1 MRVRRLLKIAGIA
14 TGALVLFLAA
24 VVLGAWGA
32 ANTEAGR
39 QWLTRQATA
48 ALADAGMA
56 AEIQGL
62 AGPLPQRLT
71 LDRLVLRDREGVWLT
86 LEDAEVAWRPLAL
99 LTGQLAVTRVTAARL
114 ELPRLPAAPE
124 DAAPAPPEDAEAPF
138 TVPEPPLS
146 LRLDTL
152 RVDRIDLGAPV
163 LGEAASFRLA
173 GQAAAPAA
181 GALRSDLK
189 VVRLDDP
196 GGEVTLTAAYA
207 PGEEALDLDL
217 KVAGAAGGL
226 LAGALDLPETAQVSA
241 RLQGS
246 GPLDAWEGT
255 LDARLGPDASVAA
268 RLGIAGRRTLTVDGR
283 AEVTS
288 LLPPEVRPLVGG
300 AVDLSLR
307 LTSPDFAE
315 LRVEEATV
323 RTPTTEV
330 ALSGRLDGGAG
341 TLRMAGEI
349 TLRDPGPVNA
359 LIAPASVAG
368 VSATLSARGP
378 LTAPTTKAT
387 LRADEVA
394 APEATLAGVAA
405 ELDFTPRG
413 DALSGEMKL
422 SVTGERI
429 GLAMPALAGFDGEAV
444 RLTASGDLKLDA
456 LRLTGAEARLDIA
469 ETTLEVSG
477 DADLA
482 APRATL
488 DYRLALDRLARLD
501 PAVGLGLAGQGTLSG
516 TVSYGGDEVPLAATV
531 DGDFRDLAWRA
542 QDIVNALAGG
552 RLRLGSRITL
562 AAGGALSV
570 NDLELASDAVRV
582 TGDLAFPADFASL
595 SGEVAAEL
603 PRLDVL
609 SQPLD
614 TPLAGAAR
622 LDAKLSGPL
631 ADPAV
636 QATVTGRDLR
646 AADTAVSRLTVD
658 ATAQQLVSGARGS
671 VDVRAEGTPAG
682 PLTART
688 EFALGA
694 DSLSLRGLRATLEG
708 LRLADGRLDLPLAGG
723 AMDGQA
729 RIEAGDLGR
738 LAGRFGLALAGRG
751 EASVALAPEPAGQ
764 AVRLDAELRDLALPD
779 SDVSARTVTLSA
791 RIQNALAAPR
801 GTVEVSLREAAA
813 GAAKLAT
820 TELAAEGGLEAAT
833 LTLRAEGEAF
843 GPMTLESRARV
854 ERADESLTLTL
865 QELVAQVQAQ
875 RIALARPATLRQTGE
890 TLAVQGLRLE
900 SGGGTLALDIEKTAT
915 AIDATLRSEN
925 LPLALANLALAEP
938 GLSGTLDS
946 DLRLS
951 GPLGAPEASLRLTA
965 REVATTESDLPP
977 LNAELTG
984 QLQGGRLTASGALS
998 GISKSPV
1005 ELTAELPVRLSLAPF
1020 AASVVADAPLQATV
1034 DWQGPVAP
1042 LMPYVPAGG
1051 HRLTG
1056 RGEVALELGGT
1067 LNDPAPRGFVTL
1079 SDATYE
1085 NFDSGTL
1092 LTELQARIEG
1102 DGRTLRLVELTARDG
1117 GSKGKVRAEGHL
1129 DLAALDNPR
1138 LELTLT
1144 TRKARLVRRDELRAR
1159 ANSDITVSGP
1169 LNDLRVAGTVEVT
1182 SAEARIPGSLPPEVA
1197 ELDVVETDGVQSEAG
1212 AGAVEPPPE
1221 DATPAPAA
1229 RVRLDITVKIPNQF
1243 FLRGRGLDS
1252 EWSGELRV
1260 TGTAANPRVIGELNS
1275 VRGRISVLNKSF
1287 RLASGQVIFDG
1298 GDKIE
1303 PTVDIRAVSEGEE
1316 LTATVRVS
1324 GPASQPE
1331 LTLSSIPELPQDEI
1345 LARLMF
1351 GETTGELSPVEAAQ
1365 LAAAVA
1371 ELSGATGGGPGILDR
1386 LRRLAGVDVLELGGE
1401 GAGTSVKAGKYL
1413 SEDVFVG
1420 VEQGIEQD
1428 SSQVSVEVD
1437 LTDNIAVESNVGAT
1451 GQSDVGI
1458 QFKWDY

>member
-1 MRVRRLLKIAGIA
+1 MRPRRLLKIAGIA
-14 TGALVLFLAA
+14 AGTLVLFLAA
-24 VVLGAWGA
+24 VLLGAWGA

-48 ALADAGMA
+48 ALADAGMEA
-56 AEIQGL
+56 DIQGL
-62 AGPLPQRLT
+62 QGPLPQRLA

-99 LTGQLAVTRVTAARL
+99 LTGQLAVARVTAARL
-114 ELPRLPAAPE
+114 ALPRLPAASEDTAAAPE
-124 DAAPAPPEDAEAPF
+124 DDEAPF

-163 LGEAASFRLA
+163 LGEAASFRLT

-181 GALRSDLK
+181 GTLRSDLE
-189 VVRLDDP
+189 VVRLDGP

-207 PGEEALDLDL
+207 PREQTLDLDL
-217 KVAGAAGGL
+217 RVVGAAGGL
-226 LAGALDLPETAQVSA
+226 LAGALDLPPDAKVSA
-241 RLQGS
+241 RLQGTGS
-246 GPLDAWEGT
+246 LDAWDGT
-255 LDARLGPDASVAA
+255 LDARLGPEATIAA
-268 RLGIAGRRTLTVDGR
+268 RLGIEGRRTLTVDGR
-283 AEVTS
+283 AEVMS

-300 AVDLSLR
+300 AIDLSLR
-307 LTSPDFAE
+307 ATSPDFAE
-315 LRVEEATV
+315 LRVEKATV

-330 ALSGRLDGGAG
+330 SLSGRLDGGAG
-341 TLRMAGEI
+341 TVQAAGEV

-359 LIAPASVAG
+359 LIAPARLAG

-378 LTAPTTKAT
+378 LTAPAAKAT
-387 LRADEVA
+387 LHAKEVA
-394 APEATLAGVAA
+394 APEATLTDVAA
-405 ELDFTPRG
+405 EVDFTPRG
-413 DALSGEMKL
+413 EALRGEVKL

-444 RLTASGDLKLDA
+444 RLDASGELDLDS
-456 LRLTGAEARLDIA
+456 LRLAGAEARLEIA

-477 DADLA
+477 DAALA
-482 APRATL
+482 APRAAL
-488 DYRLALDRLARLD
+488 DYRLAMDDLARLE
-501 PAVGLGLAGQGTLSG
+501 PAVGLGLSGRGTLAG
-516 TVSYGGDEVPLAATV
+516 DVGYGGEAALVEATV
-531 DGDFRDLAWRA
+531 DGDFRELAWRA

-562 AAGGALSV
+562 ARDGALTVS
-570 NDLELASDAVRV
+570 DLELASDAARV

-595 SGEVAAEL
+595 SGDVAAEL
-603 PRLDVL
+603 PRLDML

-636 QATVTGRDLR
+636 RATVTGSDLS
-646 AADTAVSRLTVD
+646 AAGTAVSRLTID
-658 ATAQQLVSGARGS
+658 ATAQQLVSGARGT
-671 VDVRAEGTPAG
+671 VDVTAEGTPAG

-688 EFALGA
+688 DFALGA
-694 DSLSLRGLRATLEG
+694 ESVSLSGLRAELEG

-729 RIEAGDLGR
+729 RIEGSDLGR
-738 LAGRFGLALAGRG
+738 LAGRFGVALAGRG
-751 EASVALAPEPAGQ
+751 EASVALAPGQ
-764 AVRLDAELRDLALPD
+764 EGQGVRLDAELRDLALPD
-779 SDVSARTVTLSA
+779 SEVSARTVTLSA
-791 RIQNALAAPR
+791 RLDNALAAPR
-801 GTVEVSLREAAA
+801 GTVEVALREAAA
-813 GAAKLAT
+813 GPATLAT
-820 TELAAEGGLEAAT
+820 AELAADGDLDAAA
-833 LTLRAEGEAF
+833 LSLRAEGEVF

-854 ERADESLTLTL
+854 QRSGEALTLTL
-865 QELVAQVQAQ
+865 QELVASVQKQ
-875 RIALARPATLRQTGE
+875 RITLTQPATLRRTGE
-890 TLAVQGLRLE
+890 TLAVQDLRLE
-900 SGGGTLALDIEKTAT
+900 SGGGALALDIERTAT
-915 AIDATLRSEN
+915 TIDATLSSES

-946 DLRLS
+946 ELRLS
-951 GPLGAPEASLRLTA
+951 GPLGAPEGSLRLA
-965 REVATTESDLPP
+965 ASKVAAAESDLPP
-977 LNAELTG
+977 LDAELEG
-984 QLQGGRLTASGALS
+984 RLQGGRLAVSGALS
-998 GISKSPV
+998 GISESPV
-1005 ELTAELPVRLSLAPF
+1005 ELSAELPVRLSLAPF
-1020 AASVVADAPLQATV
+1020 AAAVVPDAPLRAAV
-1034 DWQGPVAP
+1034 DWRGPVAP

-1056 RGEVALELGGT
+1056 QGEVALELGGT
-1067 LNDPAPRGFVTL
+1067 LNEPAPRGHITL
-1079 SDATYE
+1079 SGATYE

-1102 DGRTLRLVELTARDG
+1102 DGRTLRLVELSARDG
-1117 GSKGKVRAEGHL
+1117 SSKGKVRAEGRL

-1159 ANSDITVSGP
+1159 ANTDITVSGP
-1169 LNDLRVAGTVEVT
+1169 LTDLRVAGTVEVT
-1182 SAEARIPGSLPPEVA
+1182 SAEARVPGSLPPEVA
-1197 ELDVVETDGVQSEAG
+1197 ELDVVETDGVQAEAV
-1212 AGAVEPPPE
+1212 AEPAEPPPE
-1221 DATPAPAA
+1221 DAAPAPAA
-1229 RVRLDITVKIPNQF
+1229 RVALDITVTIPNQF
-1243 FLRGRGLDS
+1243 FLRGRGLDT

-1260 TGTAANPRVIGELNS
+1260 TGTADQPIVTGQLSS
-1275 VRGRISVLNKSF
+1275 VRGQIDVLNKSF
-1287 RLASGQVIFDG
+1287 RLESGEVVFDG
-1298 GDKIE
+1298 GKKIE
-1303 PTVDIRAVSEGEE
+1303 PTVDISAVSRTEE

-1331 LTLSSIPELPQDEI
+1331 LSLSSVPALPQDEI
-1345 LARLMF
+1345 LARLLF
-1351 GETTGELSPVEAAQ
+1351 GQGTGELSAVQAAQ

-1386 LRRLAGVDVLELGGE
+1386 VRRLAGVDVLQLGGE
-1401 GAGTSVKAGKYL
+1401 GEGTSVKAGKYL

-1420 VEQGIEQD
+1420 VEQGVEED